1 MYINPFVA
9 GIIVTL
15 LAEFIGFI
23 VLAIVKGNQEDKK

>member
-15 LAEFIGFI
+15 LTEFIGFI
-23 VLAIVKGNQEDKK
+23 VFAIVKGKQEDKK